1 MPELTE
7 SPDTAPASSGAAA
20 TTLDAEILDGA
31 KRLVDE
37 NARHSKYSLEER
49 LRALYPDASDAAIDG
64 AIYWAL

>member
-7 SPDTAPASSGAAA
+7 SPVASSAETGPALA
-20 TTLDAEILDGA
+20 TMDTEILDGA

-37 NARHSKYSLEER
+37 NARHTKYSLEER
-49 LRALYPDASDAAIDG
+49 LRYLYPDASDAAIDG